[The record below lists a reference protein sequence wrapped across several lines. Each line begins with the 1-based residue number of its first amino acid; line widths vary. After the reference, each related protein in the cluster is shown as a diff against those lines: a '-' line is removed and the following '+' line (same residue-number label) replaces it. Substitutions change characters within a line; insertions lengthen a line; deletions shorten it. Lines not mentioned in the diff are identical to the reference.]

1 MPSQNIISFQCVEVW
16 EEHWLLLL
24 TGPQHRPGLGH
35 GKVPV
40 SGMLLEQVVPEA
52 VWHEKALQNLA
63 AISSRYL
70 QWQPEEKQRIQKCE
84 IFLLES
90 LAFVA
95 KGVLWVR
102 KNNAVLAS
110 GPLPSLLLSSPL
122 TPTLFM
128 RLISFSSWR
137 YDSGKCLEIRLCTE
151 GVHSLHIPTALQ
163 HTPSQSST
171 EQGSLVRTAEP
182 KPWPSSPPEAPHN
195 VSAVLTV
202 VCLWAHI

>member
-128 RLISFSSWR
+128 RLISFSSWS
-137 YDSGKCLEIRLCTE
+137 YSGKCLEIRLCTE

-171 EQGSLVRTAEP
+171 EQGSSVRTAEP

-202 VCLWAHI
+202 VCLWARI